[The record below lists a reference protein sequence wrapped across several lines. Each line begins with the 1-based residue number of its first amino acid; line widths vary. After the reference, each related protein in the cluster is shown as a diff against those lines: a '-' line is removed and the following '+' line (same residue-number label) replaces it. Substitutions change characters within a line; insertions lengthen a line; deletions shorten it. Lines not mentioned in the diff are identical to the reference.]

1 MKKPVLLLLFRV
13 EEVVSD
19 APEEGLSI
27 GYRFKNINDSFWVS
41 GCGGLLLTSHESW
54 QASQGL
60 QSTWLAAQGGLPR
73 QGGAKEIKPRSQLR
87 GSSPSPRGG
96 VGISAGERDIVKVFP
111 EEKIYIKSNSILC
124 FFFIGIDLREGIYW
138 AYSHL

>member
-1 MKKPVLLLLFRV
+1 MLTLAKKLSCFKEPVLLLLFRV

-60 QSTWLAAQGGLPR
+60 QSTWLAAQGGSAKAGGC
-73 QGGAKEIKPRSQLR
+73 QGDQSQGLNYTDQVLLLV
-87 GSSPSPRGG
+87 
-96 VGISAGERDIVKVFP
+96 VGISAGERDIVEVFP
-111 EEKIYIKSNSILC
+111 EEKNKY
-124 FFFIGIDLREGIYW
+124 
-138 AYSHL
+138 